1 MRRPLR
7 LPTHFHFKQWES
19 QRFQYFTAVS
29 GQLPR
34 CRLIHLSNLNSNSPS
49 RQRFFL
55 AYRIKSCNVLFSIFY
70 ILPFLFCDATSILLA
85 IDYCQCGCRLS
96 PRKNELHDRRCVSEP
111 QPSRPDAPPIVTNQA
126 ETPRS
131 RPQVLTP
138 PHHGPALWATYL
150 IAEPV
155 PITGRAGK
163 TSLANLRRPCCRD
176 IHPPSVHNGTV

>member
-55 AYRIKSCNVLFSIFY
+55 TYRIKFSNVLFSIFY

-111 QPSRPDAPPIVTNQA
+111 QPSHPDAPPIVTNQA

-138 PHHGPALWATYL
+138 PPPWTCIMGD
-150 IAEPV
+150 IFDS
-155 PITGRAGK
+155 RAG
-163 TSLANLRRPCCRD
+163 AD
-176 IHPPSVHNGTV
+176 NGASRKNFAGQPRSSMLP